1 MFNFVAK
8 KLIKLFKINFAII
21 FTDLVAKNNKFHNL
35 KKKIKFLVTKN
46 EKYYYNINFYNF
58 LKNIFHF

>member
-21 FTDLVAKNNKFHNL
+21 FIDLVAKNNKFHNL
-35 KKKIKFLVTKN
+35 KRKVKFLVTKN
-46 EKYYYNINFYNF
+46 EKYYYNKNFYNF
-58 LKNIFHF
+58 LKNIFHL